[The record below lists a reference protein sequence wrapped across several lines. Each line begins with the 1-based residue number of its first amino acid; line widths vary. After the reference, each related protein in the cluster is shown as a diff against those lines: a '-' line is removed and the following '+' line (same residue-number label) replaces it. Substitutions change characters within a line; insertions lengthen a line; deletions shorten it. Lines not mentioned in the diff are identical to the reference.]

1 MDVVTI
7 ACPPGFT
14 DENVAETAPIW
25 IDANGVEYR
34 VASGLLDGYE
44 PAEPSPATPDRVNIV
59 TGLDGLAALAMMGL
73 TLVDAGS

>member
-25 IDANGVEYR
+25 TDANGVEFR
-34 VASGLLDGYE
+34 VASGLLEGYE
-44 PAEPSPATPDRVNIV
+44 PTEPGPATPDRVNIV

-73 TLVDAGS
+73 TPVGGGS